1 MPGQPARSGQ
11 HKRSEWRV
19 GETCHNRKH
28 TSRPFFFLSFF
39 SFRLSRQK
47 FRFFFF
53 FLGFVQRGQATP
65 TWVSEGDGVP
75 VGETNGEEP
84 DESRGATASTGGDQS
99 DGRPLVRP
107 AQDEPHRAAGP
118 FVARLIFFF
127 PLIFLWGARALAPLA
142 IIGILT
148 RIPRTISYSIFIFF
162 QFDCNRLSDFLLLPT
177 NQPN

>member
-1 MPGQPARSGQ
+1 VPQPKT
-11 HKRSEWRV
+11 HV
-19 GETCHNRKH
+19 T
-28 TSRPFFFLSFF
+28 TVFFSFF
-39 SFRLSRQK
+39 ISFRLSRQK

-127 PLIFLWGARALAPLA
+127 PTNIFMGRARAGPAGHYRHPNA
-142 IIGILT
+142 HSAHNILLNF
-148 RIPRTISYSIFIFF
+148 YLFF
-162 QFDCNRLSDFLLLPT
+162 QFDCDRLSDFLLLPT

>member
-1 MPGQPARSGQ
+1 
-11 HKRSEWRV
+11 V
-19 GETCHNRKH
+19 
-28 TSRPFFFLSFF
+28 
-39 SFRLSRQK
+39 FRLSRQK

-148 RIPRTISYSIFIFF
+148 RIPRTISYSIFIYFF
-162 QFDCNRLSDFLLLPT
+162 NSIAIDSRIFFFYQPT
-177 NQPN
+177 NRIEINGFVDFFDRLRRNKKVES